1 MGMALSVVVPVRI
14 ELGTKRQPPELG
26 GQKVVQDEASSEGL
40 GGLYMI
46 RTGGILDRVRIECSA
61 S

>member
-1 MGMALSVVVPVRI
+1 MDMALFAVVLVRN

-40 GGLYMI
+40 GGLDKI
-46 RTGGILDRVRIECSA
+46 RAGGILDRVRILCSA